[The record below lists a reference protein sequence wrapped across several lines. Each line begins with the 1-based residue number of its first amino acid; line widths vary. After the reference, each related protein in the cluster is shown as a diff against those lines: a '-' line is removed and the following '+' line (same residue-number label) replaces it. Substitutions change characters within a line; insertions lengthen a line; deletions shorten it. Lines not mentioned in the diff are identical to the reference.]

1 MCQEFTQEEGRALI
15 LMSAESLVE
24 KIAGQC
30 LESWVT
36 DAKRKLAG
44 KHITLMVYN
53 YNDYFKQVHSLLF
66 TNCEPKN

>member
-1 MCQEFTQEEGRALI
+1 MSQEFSQEEGRAMI

-53 YNDYFKQVHSLLF
+53 YNDYFKQVHSFFLS
-66 TNCEPKN
+66 NCKLT